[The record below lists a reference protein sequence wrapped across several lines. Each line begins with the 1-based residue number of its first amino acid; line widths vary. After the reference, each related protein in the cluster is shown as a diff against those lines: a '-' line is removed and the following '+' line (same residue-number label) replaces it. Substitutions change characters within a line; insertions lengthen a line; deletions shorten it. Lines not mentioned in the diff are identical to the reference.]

1 MRVPFLVLV
10 YAASILAVLLFGT
23 FGTYYFSHNNGF
35 NTKTSLLSSLYFT
48 VVTLSTVG
56 YGDIV
61 PVSSAAK
68 VFVIILIIVGLSIF
82 LTAVTLLSSEIM
94 NSRIKKLSGEISYLE
109 SKLSKAD
116 VILIGTDFTN
126 IALAEILKKEGKK
139 YLLITSDKSKAD
151 KLNKQGLKTFVAD
164 ETSKS
169 DLSKFNFKN
178 SKLAVVDFKEGS
190 KIIYTVL
197 IITSI
202 SPKLKIIVI
211 APDTEV
217 EAHLINLRMNI
228 EVINPAALTA
238 IQIGKYL

>member
-10 YAASILAVLLFGT
+10 YIASISSVIIFGT

-61 PVSSAAK
+61 PISSAAK

-109 SKLSKAD
+109 SKLSKAEA
-116 VILIGTDFTN
+116 ILIGTDFTN
-126 IALAEILKKEGKK
+126 IALAEILKRQGRK
-139 YLLITSDKSKAD
+139 YFLITSDKAKAD
-151 KLNKQGLKTFVAD
+151 RLNKQGLKTFVAD
-164 ETSKS
+164 ETSKA
-169 DLSKFNFKN
+169 DLSKFNFRN
-178 SKLAVVDFKEGS
+178 SKLTVVDFKEGS

-197 IITSI
+197 IIKSL
-202 SPKLKIIVI
+202 SPKSKIIVI

-217 EAHLINLRMNI
+217 ESHLINLGMNI

-238 IQIGKYL
+238 NQIDKYL